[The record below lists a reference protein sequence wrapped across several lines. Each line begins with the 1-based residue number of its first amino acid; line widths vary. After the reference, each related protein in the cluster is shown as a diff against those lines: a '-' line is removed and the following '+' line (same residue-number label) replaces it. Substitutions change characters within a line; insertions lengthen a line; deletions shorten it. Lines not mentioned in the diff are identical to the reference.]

1 MEESRF
7 EMSHTPIAPPSSPWD
22 EWPKWDSDQEFCTKR
37 FQFIGSVNQFDKKTQ
52 GDRIAILKHR
62 QFIEIYK
69 ELLSENPLNILELG
83 YFQGGMPLFISDMHL
98 PDLADNGKPL
108 HIVGIDYYEPTK
120 ELKATIESNK
130 LADTIKLYGGI
141 LQDNV
146 KAIKTVVES
155 EFGQQP
161 LDLIIDDCSHQY
173 QETKLCFESFF
184 SHLKPDGKYVI
195 EDWGWQHWPG
205 EPWQTSNS
213 PFHGKPSM
221 SNLILELVMAMGS
234 RPDMIARIEVVS
246 EFCTV
251 ITRGPNLAHGERV
264 ILSEI
269 TKMAGRT
276 YVPM

>member
-1 MEESRF
+1 
-7 EMSHTPIAPPSSPWD
+7 MSHTPIAQPSSPWD
-22 EWPKWDSDQEFCTKR
+22 EWPKWDSNQEFCTKR

-52 GDRIAILKHR
+52 GDKIAILKHR

-69 ELLSENPLNILELG
+69 KLLSEQPLNILELG

-98 PDLADNGKPL
+98 PDLANNSKPL
-108 HIVGIDYYEPTK
+108 HIVGIDYYEPTQ

-141 LQDNV
+141 LQDDV
-146 KAIKTVVES
+146 KAIKSVVES
-155 EFGQQP
+155 EFGQQS
-161 LDLIIDDCSHQY
+161 LDLVIDDCSHQY

-234 RPDMIARIEVVS
+234 RPDIIARIDVVS

-251 ITRGPNLAHGERV
+251 ITRGPSLAHGERV